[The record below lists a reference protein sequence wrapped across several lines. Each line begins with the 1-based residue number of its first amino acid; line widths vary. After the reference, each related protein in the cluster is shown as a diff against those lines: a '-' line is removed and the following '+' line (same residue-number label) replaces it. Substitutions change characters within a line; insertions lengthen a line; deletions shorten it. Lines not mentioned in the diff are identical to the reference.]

1 MYYWLFLVEL
11 VIYSWLKCFIKTSIN
26 DRIYKRNHFQ
36 VFYFL
41 LINWQL
47 LVASNF
53 FFYYFIGFFGFILID
68 LFTSWLIADH
78 YTLYKS
84 FSSKSTL
91 SQLVYFNTID
101 TKKKSRPIYI
111 YIYSRKVKGF
121 FNPTYVIGH
130 YNYKL

>member
-84 FSSKSTL
+84 FSSKSTQ

-101 TKKKSRPIYI
+101 TKKKVDLYIYI
-111 YIYSRKVKGF
+111 YIFQKSERLFQPHLCYWS
-121 FNPTYVIGH
+121 
-130 YNYKL
+130 L